1 MVITELEKK
10 MKKSP
15 CYECE
20 KRCSSCHDSCE
31 DYISWNTE
39 RKMWIEAEK
48 GDKLMSAYYAEHDI
62 RWRKKHKH
70 IL

>member
-1 MVITELEKK
+1 
-10 MKKSP
+10 
-15 CYECE
+15 
-20 KRCSSCHDSCE
+20 
-31 DYISWNTE
+31 
-39 RKMWIEAEK
+39 MWIEAEK